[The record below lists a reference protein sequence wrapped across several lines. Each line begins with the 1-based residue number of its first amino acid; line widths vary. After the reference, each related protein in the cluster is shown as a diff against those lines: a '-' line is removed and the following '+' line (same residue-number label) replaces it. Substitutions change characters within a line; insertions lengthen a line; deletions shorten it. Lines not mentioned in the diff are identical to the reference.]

1 MTDDLEKA
9 FPELDPC
16 PICGSIYVSFTVPT
30 NKSRLVSVQCD
41 LPCCRFGVSLQGP
54 VSKAIM
60 IWNHLSVSEGWDE
73 TDAPVEEEHEKD
85 ENAGDDAESE
95 EAEE

>member
-16 PICGSIYVSFTVPT
+16 PICDSIYVSFTVPT

-60 IWNHLSVSEGWDE
+60 IWNHLSVSEGWDA
-73 TDAPVEEEHEKD
+73 TDMPAEEEHEKD
-85 ENAGDDAESE
+85 EKEDNDTEPEEDAE
-95 EAEE
+95 